1 MLPRKG
7 GATPLNLCFTLPD
20 QEAGLIKPLR
30 HGKPLRYCVPYDLN
44 DDGGLCGD
52 GWIAV
57 TEDTLFVL
65 KGGALKHQVF
75 LAEAD
80 EVLCTPQVN
89 SGVLAV
95 RRKGEDQYLCRFSM
109 RHMIR
114 ISYAARGACL
124 FCRGDRRLVESRER
138 EKLCPRCGRVLP
150 GTSLCPHCAGKGGRT
165 FRRFWDLC
173 RGYTLPLLTLTVIM
187 AAMSGISVFQ
197 QYVQRRF
204 IDDVLVP
211 AEGTLADVGAFF
223 GVTLALVLA
232 SLALWITNALWSNS
246 LGTRISRDLRARTF
260 YRINELSM
268 SFINSR
274 QSGELMNRVVED
286 AARVREFMEQ
296 AFSQMFSQIFIMA
309 GALIAMFVMN
319 WRMALLGLAFAPV
332 GLVLIRLSRR
342 YERRLWRKRWRT
354 EDKVNDRLQDVIS
367 GIRVVKS
374 FGQEQ
379 RESAR
384 FHEYTDELMRIT
396 RRNEIFWATLYAGVT
411 FFLTSGTLLV
421 IYFGGGNVLK
431 NQMTPGELVQF
442 LAYTNMLYGPLQF
455 VSRLPRMLMRLTTA
469 LERIYD
475 ILDEDA
481 QLVDPKDAVDR
492 ELEGQV
498 TFDNV
503 TFGYR
508 TYEPVLENI
517 SLTVKPGEMIGL
529 VGASGAGK
537 STIINLLMRLYEV
550 DDGEIRVDGIPLPK
564 LSQDCLHRQ
573 IGVVLQE
580 TFLFS
585 GTVFDNIRFARP
597 NAPVREVIQA
607 AKMANAHEFITKL
620 PDGYDTYVGERGY
633 TLSGGERQ
641 RVAIARAILH
651 NPRLLILDEATSALD
666 TETEYQIQEALGRL
680 THGRTTFAIAH
691 RLSTLREADRI
702 VVIDKHRIAEV
713 GTHNELMR
721 RKGIYYGLVMAQL
734 EMHKVRGA

>member
-1 MLPRKG
+1 M
-7 GATPLNLCFTLPD
+7 
-20 QEAGLIKPLR
+20 
-30 HGKPLRYCVPYDLN
+30 
-44 DDGGLCGD
+44 
-52 GWIAV
+52 
-57 TEDTLFVL
+57 
-65 KGGALKHQVF
+65 
-75 LAEAD
+75 
-80 EVLCTPQVN
+80 
-89 SGVLAV
+89 
-95 RRKGEDQYLCRFSM
+95 
-109 RHMIR
+109 
-114 ISYAARGACL
+114 
-124 FCRGDRRLVESRER
+124 
-138 EKLCPRCGRVLP
+138 
-150 GTSLCPHCAGKGGRT
+150 
-165 FRRFWDLC
+165 
-173 RGYTLPLLTLTVIM
+173 
-187 AAMSGISVFQ
+187 
-197 QYVQRRF
+197 
-204 IDDVLVP
+204 
-211 AEGTLADVGAFF
+211 
-223 GVTLALVLA
+223 TLALVLA

-332 GLVLIRLSRR
+332 GLALIRLSRR

-354 EDKVNDRLQDVIS
+354 EDKVSDRLQAVIS

-384 FHEYTDELMRIT
+384 FHGYTDELMRIT

-481 QLVDPKDAVDR
+481 PLVDPKDAVDR

-503 TFGYR
+503 TFGSR

-564 LSQDCLHRQ
+564 LSQNCLHRQ

-597 NAPVREVIQA
+597 DAPVREVIQA

-666 TETEYQIQEALGRL
+666 TETEYQIQEALSRL

>member
-1 MLPRKG
+1 M
-7 GATPLNLCFTLPD
+7 NLCFTLPD
-20 QEAGLIKPLR
+20 EVAGLIKPLR
-30 HGKPLRYCVPYDLN
+30 KGKPLLYCVPYDLD
-44 DDGGLCGD
+44 DDGGMCTD

-57 TEDTLFVL
+57 TEDTLFIL
-65 KGGALKHQVF
+65 KGGAIKHQ
-75 LAEAD
+75 AELSRFD
-80 EVLCTPQVN
+80 QILCTPQVD
-89 SGVLAV
+89 SGVLAA
-95 RRKGEDQYLCRFSM
+95 RREGEDTYLCRFSM
-109 RHMIR
+109 RHIIR
-114 ISYAARGACL
+114 ISYVARGASL
-124 FCRGDRRLVESRER
+124 FCQGEHRLVESRER
-138 EKLCPRCGRVLP
+138 EKICPRCGRVLP
-150 GTSLCPHCAGKGGRT
+150 GTSLCPRCSGGRGRT

-173 RGYTLPLLTLTVIM
+173 SRYTLPLLTLTVIM
-187 AAMSGISVFQ
+187 AVMSGISVFQ

-204 IDDVLVP
+204 IDEVLVP

-223 GVTLALVLA
+223 GITLVLVLV
-232 SLALWITNALWSNS
+232 SLGLWITNALWSNS

-260 YRINELSM
+260 YKINGLSM

-286 AARVREFMEQ
+286 ASRVREFMEQ
-296 AFSQMFSQIFIMA
+296 AFAEMFSQIFIMF

-319 WRMALLGLAFAPV
+319 WKLALLGLAFAPV
-332 GLVLIRLSRR
+332 GMVMVRLFRK
-342 YERRLWRKRWRT
+342 YEHRLWRQRWRM

-374 FGQEQ
+374 FGQEE

-384 FHEYTDELMRIT
+384 FKEYTDRLMKIT
-396 RRNEIFWATLYAGVT
+396 RRNEVFWATLYAAVT
-411 FFLTSGTLLV
+411 LFLTSGTLLV
-421 IYFGGGNVLK
+421 IYFGGGDVLRG
-431 NQMTPGELVQF
+431 QMTPGELVQF

-455 VSRLPRMLMRLTTA
+455 VSRLPRMLMRLNTA

-475 ILDEDA
+475 ILDEDE
-481 QLVDPKDAVDR
+481 QLAEADGAVDK

-503 TFGYR
+503 TFGYKS
-508 TYEPVLENI
+508 YEPVLDHI
-517 SLTVKPGEMIGL
+517 SLTVRPGEMIGL
-529 VGASGAGK
+529 VGPSGAGK
-537 STIINLLMRLYEV
+537 STFINLLMRLYEV
-550 DDGEIRVDGIPLPK
+550 DDGEIRVDGVPLPQ
-564 LSQDCLHRQ
+564 LSQGCLHRQ

-597 NAPVREVIQA
+597 DAPAREVIQA

-651 NPRLLILDEATSALD
+651 NPRLLILDEATSSLD

-721 RKGIYYGLVMAQL
+721 KKGIYYGLVMAQL

>member
-1 MLPRKG
+1 M
-7 GATPLNLCFTLPD
+7 NLCYTLPD
-20 QEAGLIKPLR
+20 EETGLIKPLR
-30 HGKPLRYCVPYDLN
+30 QGKPLLYCVPYDLD
-44 DDGGLCGD
+44 DDGGLCED

-57 TEDTLFVL
+57 TENALFVL
-65 KGGALKHQVF
+65 KNGTIKHRVDLRETEEIVCTSQV
-75 LAEAD
+75 AG
-80 EVLCTPQVN
+80 
-89 SGVLAV
+89 GVLAA
-95 RRKGEDQYLCRFSM
+95 RKGGEDTYLCRFSM
-109 RHMIR
+109 RHMVR
-114 ISYAARGACL
+114 ISYVARGATL
-124 FCRGDRRLVESRER
+124 LCRGDDRRVESRER
-138 EKLCPRCGRVLP
+138 EKICSRCGRVLP
-150 GTSLCPHCAGKGGRT
+150 GTSVCPHCAGGRGRA
-165 FRRFWDLC
+165 FHRFWDLC
-173 RGYTLPLLTLTVIM
+173 SGYTLPLLTLTVIM

-197 QYVQRRF
+197 QYIQRRF
-204 IDDVLVP
+204 IDDILVP

-223 GVTLALVLA
+223 SITLVLVLV

-260 YRINELSM
+260 YKINGLSM

-296 AFSQMFSQIFIMA
+296 AFSQMFSQVFIMI

-319 WRMALLGLAFAPV
+319 WRLALLGLAFAPV
-332 GLVLIRLSRR
+332 GLALIRIFRR
-342 YERRLWRKRWRT
+342 YERRMWRKRWRT

-374 FGQEQ
+374 FGQEE

-384 FHEYTDELMRIT
+384 FRDYTNELMKIT

-421 IYFGGGNVLK
+421 IYFGGGDVLK
-431 NQMTPGELVQF
+431 GRMTPGELVQF

-475 ILDEDA
+475 VLDEDD
-481 QLVDPKDAVDR
+481 QFVDPEEAIDK

-498 TFDNV
+498 TFDDV
-503 TFGYR
+503 TFGYKS
-508 TYEPVLENI
+508 YEPVLEHI
-517 SLTVKPGEMIGL
+517 HLSVKPGEMIGL
-529 VGASGAGK
+529 VGSSGAGK
-537 STIINLLMRLYEV
+537 STMINLLMRLYEV
-550 DDGEIRVDGIPLPK
+550 DDGEIRVDGVPLPM
-564 LSQDCLHRQ
+564 LSQHCLHRQ

-597 NAPVREVIQA
+597 DAPVREVIQA

-721 RKGIYYGLVMAQL
+721 KKGIYYGLVMAQL